1 MSKPAIGIH
10 DNIYAKAIVFKNH
23 DKLFA
28 LVTADM
34 QSFPPYFKTQLVDT
48 LQEFGWGAENILL
61 LPSHSH
67 SSVEMMSIH
76 IKNNLNIPQ
85 IGIFNSNV
93 LKLMIKN
100 FSNVILEAQKNLQPI
115 TMGTIKQELDGWNR
129 NRRKGNSIV
138 DKDLVITRINR
149 MDNSP
154 LAILIN
160 WTAHPT
166 FMGPEDM
173 EFSGGWPGELQRTI
187 EKLSNSN
194 TTAFYYNGAEGD
206 QSPTPRLHNASNLE
220 QAKAYGADLGKLSW
234 ELSKNIKTKPVF
246 NLHYHQVD
254 LPLPARSWHPEF
266 MNTGG
271 KEYGINSDQANY
283 IINLLFP
290 DSSSSIMFNVGNLL
304 IVGVPGEMAAEL
316 GKNIKEKVHNNTE
329 IEFVTIGGLADEW
342 ISYMLSKEEYER
354 GGYETSVSFYG
365 PTLGPLV
372 VSKITNASESIS
384 PLGIKN

>member
-23 DKLFA
+23 EKLFA

-115 TMGTIKQELDGWNR
+115 TMGTIKKELDGWNR
-129 NRRKGNSIV
+129 NRREGNSII

-254 LPLPARSWHPEF
+254 VFSKQKELKNRAPAKISDILTIPIADRPNWSMEEI
-266 MNTGG
+266 N
-271 KEYGINSDQANY
+271 KELENNAQGILGYVVRWIDQGVGCSKVPD
-283 IINLLFP
+283 IN
-290 DSSSSIMFNVGNLL
+290 NVGLMEDRATLRISSQHIANWIYHACLL
-304 IVGVPGEMAAEL
+304 
-316 GKNIKEKVHNNTE
+316 
-329 IEFVTIGGLADEW
+329 
-342 ISYMLSKEEYER
+342 Y
-354 GGYETSVSFYG
+354 TS
-365 PTLGPLV
+365 P
-372 VSKITNASESIS
+372 S
-384 PLGIKN
+384 PRD